1 MRERCRVPRAC
12 GCDQEMALFVTGI
25 SQKPLQERREGRCE
39 HHRFPESED
48 VSKQRINVN
57 SNKETLRPTQFCFLL
72 IKGGKWSYHSAGAA
86 LGAS

>member
-1 MRERCRVPRAC
+1 MRLRPGNGIICYWNITIA
-12 GCDQEMALFVTGI
+12 VTR
-25 SQKPLQERREGRCE
+25 KEGRCE
-39 HHRFPESED
+39 HYRFPESED

-57 SNKETLRPTQFCFLL
+57 SNKQTLQPTQFCFLL